1 MTAVEIG
8 RKIKQLRIQK
18 GLTLEELASRSELTK
33 GFLSQLERE
42 LTSPSIATLNDI
54 VEALG
59 SSFAE
64 FFKEEAQ
71 EQLVFHK
78 KDFFVDER
86 EIYTINWIVPN
97 TQKNAMEPILI
108 ELPQGGDSFV
118 MDPHSGEEF
127 GYVLEGAIIL
137 MVGEE
142 KHIVHKGETFY
153 LSGKSRHYLKNEKK
167 TTAKVLWV
175 STPPLF

>member
-59 SSFAE
+59 SSLAE
-64 FFKEEAQ
+64 FFKEEEQ

-97 TQKNAMEPILI
+97 TQNAMEPILI

-118 MDPHSGEEF
+118 MDPTSGEEF

-142 KHIVHKGETFY
+142 KHIVHK
-153 LSGKSRHYLKNEKK
+153 
-167 TTAKVLWV
+167 AKP
-175 STPPLF
+175 SIFRAKAAII